1 MSRIVTF
8 GCSNT
13 FGQGSPDCVTAS
25 KGDPPSRYAWP
36 AVLGRLLNR
45 PVLNLAIP
53 GASNLEILH
62 CITCT
67 DFKPGDLVYV
77 FWSYLD
83 RWSII
88 LESEIIQ
95 IGPWLVDNPKRKGV
109 TEAWY
114 KNFYNE
120 HHARFMYKIIIE
132 EAKRIISGTVNQWTF
147 LEPGHSGVL
156 TDIKM
161 LSIDLDQLRER
172 FPVGL
177 DNVHVGTEAHRYIAA
192 WLKERL

>member
-1 MSRIVTF
+1 MSRIIAF

-13 FGQGSPDCVTAS
+13 FGQGSPDCVTARR
-25 KGDPPSRYAWP
+25 GDPPSRYAWP

-45 PVLNLAIP
+45 PVLNLAVP

-62 CITCT
+62 QITLT
-67 DFKPGDLVYV
+67 EFKPGDLVYV

-88 LESEIIQ
+88 RESDVVQ
-95 IGPWLVDNPKRKGV
+95 IGPWIQEFPKRKNMIE
-109 TEAWY
+109 TWY
-114 KNFYNE
+114 KYFHDDY
-120 HHARFMYKIIIE
+120 HAQFMYRIIVE
-132 EAKRIISGTVNQWTF
+132 EARRLISKTVTTCTF
-147 LEPGHSGVL
+147 LEPGPSG
-156 TDIKM
+156 IQFGFPM
-161 LSIDLDQLRER
+161 LPIDLDQLRER

-192 WLKERL
+192 QLKERL

>member
-1 MSRIVTF
+1 MSRIVAF

-13 FGQGSPDCVTAS
+13 FGQGLPDCVTAS

-132 EAKRIISGTVNQWTF
+132 EGKRIISSTVNKWTF
-147 LEPGHSGVL
+147 LEPDHSGVV
-156 TDIKM
+156 TDFEI
-161 LSIDLDQLRER
+161 LSIDLVHLHDK

-177 DNVHVGTEAHRYIAA
+177 DNIHVGTEAHRYIAA
-192 WLKERL
+192 CLKERL

>member
-1 MSRIVTF
+1 MSRIVAF

-13 FGQGSPDCVTAS
+13 FGQGSPDCVTAR

-45 PVLNLAIP
+45 PVVNLAVP

-62 CITCT
+62 CITRT
-67 DFKPGDLVYV
+67 EFKPGDLVYV

-83 RWSII
+83 RWAII
-88 LESEIIQ
+88 RESDVVQ
-95 IGPWLVDNPKRKGV
+95 IGPWLMDNPKRKGV

-114 KNFYNE
+114 KNFHNE

-132 EAKRIISGTVNQWTF
+132 EAKRIISSTVNKWTF

-156 TDIKM
+156 TDIEM

-172 FPVGL
+172 YPVGL
-177 DNVHVGTEAHRYIAA
+177 DNIHVGTEAHRYIAA